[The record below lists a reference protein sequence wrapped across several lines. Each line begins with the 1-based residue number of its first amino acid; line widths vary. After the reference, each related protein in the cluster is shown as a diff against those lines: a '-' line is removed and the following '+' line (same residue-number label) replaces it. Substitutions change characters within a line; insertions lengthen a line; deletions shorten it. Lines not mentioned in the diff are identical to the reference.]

1 MNNSK
6 IFVITKN
13 GKDAGRV
20 FATSKSDAI
29 FKARDLY
36 PYSLLVSQT

>member
-20 FATSKSDAI
+20 FATSKSDAL
-29 FKARDLY
+29 AY
-36 PYSLLVSQT
+36 AQGLVKNGGNS